1 MVEPAPRWRF
11 LALCLLGSL
20 SAQAASPVWAIRGPH
35 NTVYLA
41 GSIHLLRPGDA
52 ALPPAMARAYADS
65 SRLVMEIDLARHEPL
80 ELAQSMLRHGM
91 LPAQTTL
98 ADVVGAARYQRVST
112 AASTLG
118 LPAAALDRETPWM
131 VGLQLTELEY
141 MHLGFDPEQ
150 GVELQLVR
158 QALADH
164 KPTAGLESIE
174 DELGVFEALTHEE
187 QLRFLDMAIADLG
200 DADSD
205 TNEVLEAWRQGDAQR
220 LGTLLAREYHSFP
233 TLYRALVT
241 ERNRRWLPEIEQ
253 LFKEKG
259 DCLVVVGALHLI
271 GSGGLLELLRR
282 DGIAAQQL
290 N

>member
-1 MVEPAPRWRF
+1 MVESAPRWL

-20 SAQAASPVWAIRGPH
+20 SAQAASPVWAIRGTH

-41 GSIHLLRPGDA
+41 GSIHLLRAGDA
-52 ALPPAMARAYADS
+52 ELPAAMSRAYADS

-80 ELAQSMLRHGM
+80 ELAQSMLRHGL
-91 LPAQTTL
+91 LPAATSL
-98 ADVVGAARYQRVST
+98 AEVVGPTRYQRLST
-112 AASTLG
+112 AAAALG
-118 LPAAALDRETPWM
+118 LPAGALDRETPWM
-131 VGLQLTELEY
+131 VGLQLTELQY
-141 MHLGFDPEQ
+141 LRLGFDPEQ

-164 KPTAGLESIE
+164 KPTGGLESID
-174 DELGVFEALTHEE
+174 DELAVFETLTGEE

-205 TNEVLEAWRQGDAQR
+205 TREVLEAWRHGDSQR
-220 LGTLLAREYHSFP
+220 LGSLLAREYDSFP

-241 ERNRRWLPEIEQ
+241 DRNRRWLPQIEQ
-253 LFKEKG
+253 LLKEKE

-271 GSGGLLELLRR
+271 GEGGLLELLRR
-282 DGIAAQQL
+282 DGVTAEQL

>member
-1 MVEPAPRWRF
+1 MVEPAQRWL

-41 GSIHLLRPGDA
+41 GSIHLLRAGDA
-52 ALPPAMARAYADS
+52 ALPAAMSRAYADS
-65 SRLVMEIDLARHEPL
+65 ARLVMEIDLARHEPL
-80 ELAQSMLRHGM
+80 ELAQSMLRHGL
-91 LPAQTTL
+91 LPAATSL
-98 ADVVGAARYQRVST
+98 ADVVGAARYQRVTT
-112 AASTLG
+112 AAATLG

-141 MHLGFDPEQ
+141 LHLGFDPEQ

-158 QALADH
+158 RALADH
-164 KPTAGLESIE
+164 KPTGGLESID
-174 DELGVFEALTHEE
+174 DELAVFEALLPQE

-205 TNEVLEAWRQGDAQR
+205 TSEVLDAWRHGDTQR
-220 LGTLLAREYHSFP
+220 LGALLAREYRSFP
-233 TLYRALVT
+233 TLYRALVS
-241 ERNRRWLPEIEQ
+241 ERNRRWLPQIEQ
-253 LFKEKG
+253 LLKQRE

-271 GSGGLLELLRR
+271 GDGGLLELLRH
-282 DGIAAQQL
+282 DGIAAEQL

>member
-1 MVEPAPRWRF
+1 MVRPAPWWL

-41 GSIHLLRPGDA
+41 GSIHLLRAGEADLPA
-52 ALPPAMARAYADS
+52 AMSRAYAGS

-80 ELAQSMLRHGM
+80 ELAQSMLRHGL
-91 LPAQTTL
+91 LPAETSL
-98 ADVVGAARYQRVST
+98 AKVVGDARYQRVST
-112 AASTLG
+112 AAAALG
-118 LPAAALDRETPWM
+118 LPVATLDRETPWM

-164 KPTAGLESIE
+164 KLTGGLESID
-174 DELGVFEALTHEE
+174 DELGVFEALSREE

-205 TNEVLEAWRQGDAQR
+205 TREVLDAWRHGDSQR
-220 LGTLLAREYHSFP
+220 LGALLAREYQSFP

-241 ERNRRWLPEIEQ
+241 ERNRRWLPQIEQ
-253 LFKEKG
+253 LLKEKE

-271 GSGGLLELLRR
+271 GEGGLLDLLRR
-282 DGIAAQQL
+282 DGVAAEQL